1 MKKRMKS
8 LWVQLL
14 LVGVLLIFVHKILN
28 DGNAIPL
35 FFGRIFKILRP
46 FFIGGLIAALLYK
59 PCFFLEQRFLKH
71 PNRWIR
77 CHATGLGVTGV
88 YGVVAV
94 VLWVT
99 VQVVWPAVF
108 YNLEALGKSFPDYYA
123 KALAFVEEQGFF
135 SAFNLSEQLSPFVEH
150 LFSAESVSRYV
161 SYLSDMANSLFAV
174 LTGLV
179 VSVYIL
185 LERKPLLCVGKRLVS
200 LMVRKTDRYT
210 VFSHLKKLGNLFY
223 SYFTGLG
230 LDALIVGTLS
240 VILFYAFG
248 VPYSFLFGVFAGI
261 CNLIPFFG
269 PIVSAGVIFFL
280 SFLSV
285 GLGKAV
291 WILVL
296 QVLLGQLDANL
307 IQPKIIGHSVG
318 ISPFWVIFSVLVFG
332 ELWGIVGMIFG
343 VPIVAVARFWFFEL
357 EESRYESKNAQ

>member
-1 MKKRMKS
+1 MKKRVKS
-8 LWVQLL
+8 LWFQLL
-14 LVGVLLIFVHKILN
+14 LVGVLLILVHKILN
-28 DGNAIPL
+28 DGNAIAL

-46 FFIGGLIAALLYK
+46 FFVGALIAALLYK
-59 PCFFLEQRFLKH
+59 PCSFLEKRFFHH
-71 PNRWIR
+71 PNLWIR
-77 CHATGLGVTGV
+77 RHATGFGVGVV
-88 YGVVAV
+88 YGVVGI
-94 VLWVT
+94 VLWIT
-99 VQVVWPAVF
+99 VQVIWPAVF
-108 YNLEALGKSFPDYYA
+108 YNLESLAKSFPDYYT
-123 KALAFVEEQGFF
+123 KALSFVEEYGVF
-135 SAFNLSEQLSPFVEH
+135 SAFNLSEQLDPFVQQ

-200 LMVRKTDRYT
+200 LMVRRTDRYT
-210 VFSHLKKLGNLFY
+210 VFSHFKKLGNLFY

-240 VILFYAFG
+240 VILFFAFR
-248 VPYSFLFGVFAGI
+248 VPYAFLFGVFAGV

-269 PIVSAGVIFFL
+269 PIVAAGVIFFF

-285 GLGKAV
+285 GLGKAL
-291 WILVL
+291 WILAL
-296 QVLLGQLDANL
+296 QILLGQLDANV

-332 ELWGIVGMIFG
+332 ELWGVMGMIFG

-357 EESRYESKNAQ
+357 EEARYE